1 MILLQF
7 QGFPKGSH
15 QFQHFA
21 KLIVVTFSPISSYK
35 LQVTSTLCRCRHV
48 KYTQIDGLLI
58 AYATEA
64 LSALCTRD
72 SAQRNDN
79 SKENQGVQRFYTTTN
94 GISKKSVSFSSV
106 ETVSRRRPRVNY
118 PAFEPGRC
126 GRGDRRPLGSWLLA
140 HGSLT
145 TISCDIRSLS
155 CPNRIEYI
163 RSTQYTGMPHRNR
176 KLLGTLYRLAMPRP
190 CL

>member
-15 QFQHFA
+15 QFLHFA

-106 ETVSRRRPRVNY
+106 QFSWDRKPKAAESKLPRLRAGQVRQ
-118 PAFEPGRC
+118 GRSTTTWLLA
-126 GRGDRRPLGSWLLA
+126 LGSWVSDNDQLRYTKLK
-140 HGSLT
+140 L
-145 TISCDIRSLS
+145 
-155 CPNRIEYI
+155 PEQNRVH
-163 RSTQYTGMPHRNR
+163 T
-176 KLLGTLYRLAMPRP
+176 
-190 CL
+190 